1 MIEANS
7 VAGEI
12 FLAKKLADLR
22 VDSLEALPVSLRRQI
37 RKEKLKIDLAHVF
50 GESVQFDEQ
59 GSPIEHGLG
68 SPTNQ
73 TTHSIAAFK
82 SSHDCTLPANAEAL
96 RRMEGELAAC
106 NEKRRKAAAL
116 KEQDE
121 LDELE
126 EMRREAGKLE

>member
-82 SSHDCTLPANAEAL
+82 SSHDC
-96 RRMEGELAAC
+96 